1 MKYCIVGLIALLA
14 AVSSTSVDCTFEAT
28 TGVNFDLSPLR
39 NDKEDYRIWDHL
51 QSTTNQT

>member
-14 AVSSTSVDCTFEAT
+14 VVSSTSVDCTFEAT

-39 NDKEDYRIWDHL
+39 NDKEDYRVWDHL